1 MSVAEA
7 AHRPAGRRRSGKL
20 WLALL
25 ALIAAG
31 VALAWAGT
39 SPLRGETTASGL
51 RIRTVEQ
58 GTGAFVQPV
67 DGVMVEYQGRLTDGT
82 VFDDSDRHGGPQ
94 PMIAGNVI
102 PGFAEAL
109 TKMQQGGR
117 YRINIPGKLAYGAS
131 PPPGSPFGPNADLEF
146 DVHIVQLVPNAAL
159 MTGGPP
165 AAPGGAPATGGAP
178 APGAAP
184 SPEAAG
190 EGTERQPDL
199 PQPPQPQDQPQQQ
212 P

>member
-1 MSVAEA
+1 MSIAQD
-7 AHRPAGRRRSGKL
+7 AHRPARRGRSAKL

-39 SPLRGETTASGL
+39 SPLRGETTESGL
-51 RIRTVEQ
+51 RIRTVEE

-67 DGVMVEYQGRLTDGT
+67 DGVMVEYEGRLTDGT
-82 VFDDSDRHGGPQ
+82 VFDASERHGGPQ

-117 YRINIPGKLAYGAS
+117 YRIQIPGKLAYGAN

-159 MTGGPP
+159 MTGGAP
-165 AAPGGAPATGGAP
+165 AAPGAPP
-178 APGAAP
+178 A
-184 SPEAAG
+184 PEAAG

-199 PQPPQPQDQPQQQ
+199 PQPPQQQEQPQPQ